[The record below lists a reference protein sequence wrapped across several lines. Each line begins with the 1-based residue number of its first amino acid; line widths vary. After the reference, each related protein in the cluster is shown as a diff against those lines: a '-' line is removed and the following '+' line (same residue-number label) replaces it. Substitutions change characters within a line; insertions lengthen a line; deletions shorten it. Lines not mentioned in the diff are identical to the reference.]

1 MERSKAIKFFKLA
14 LDMASTFS
22 KDTSTKVG
30 AIAIEPNTLQI
41 KSIGYNGL
49 PRNLNET
56 VERWKKPNKYFYVV
70 HAEANM
76 ICNASLNGVSL
87 ANSILIVTFYPCNEC
102 AKLIVQSGI
111 KIIITKE
118 PDSSKKNWTESF
130 KISKEIFDELGI
142 QIILLTDEEL
152 IRQ

>member
-1 MERSKAIKFFKLA
+1 MERSKAINFFKVA
-14 LDMASTFS
+14 LNMASTFS

-49 PRNLNET
+49 PRKLEET
-56 VERWKKPNKYFYVV
+56 AERWKKPNKYLYVV

-87 ANSILIVTFYPCNEC
+87 ADSILIVTFYPCNEC

-111 KIIITKE
+111 KIIITKQ

-152 IRQ
+152 Q